1 MEDDFFAM
9 PQLTLQAS
17 HRQQQSLTP
26 QGRGCLHLDVSPCRG
41 SFFLVSPPLHYEN
54 EKQL

>member
-9 PQLTLQAS
+9 PQLTLQAL
-17 HRQQQSLTP
+17 HRRQQSLTP
-26 QGRGCLHLDVSPCRG
+26 QGRGCLHLGVSPCRG
-41 SFFLVSPPLHYEN
+41 SSFLVSPPLHYEN